1 MRYLVLGFL
10 VFFSAQVSVNRV
22 SYAQGSKISPDNI
35 VDVIVQAS
43 AGKDF
48 AAFNKLCSKDSK
60 PAAKFL
66 CDIEKRG
73 GELQKEMLSSF
84 ALMKKTGNIK
94 VDSDNKSIVPVS
106 VFDKKSNKSQNGTIT
121 LVKTDG
127 IWYLTDFLAEGK
139 NTSATEE
146 ELKTIEL
153 SPSAPVISPSK

>member
-1 MRYLVLGFL
+1 MRYLVLGFSM
-10 VFFSAQVSVNRV
+10 FFSAQVSLSRI
-22 SYAQGSKISPDNI
+22 SYAQGSKVSPDNI

-43 AGKDF
+43 TGKDF
-48 AAFNKLCSKDSK
+48 AAFKKLCSKDSK

-66 CDIEKRG
+66 CDIEQRG

-84 ALMKKTGNIK
+84 ALIKKTGNIK
-94 VDSDNKSIVPVS
+94 VDGGDKSIVPVS
-106 VFDKKSNKSQNGTIT
+106 VFDKKSNKPQNGSIT

-139 NTSATEE
+139 NTSATED

-153 SPSAPVISPSK
+153 SPSAPVVSPSK